1 LSAVEALIFD
11 MDSTLADTSGVWR
24 AAEERLLTGLGQAWS
39 RELQR
44 QYAGMNALDVAATVH
59 RIVRPPMPVAT
70 CQRIMRDGLVE
81 AYRAATAPEVPGA
94 SAMVT
99 RLAGRVP
106 MAVASGSPMEGIEI
120 ALRQIG
126 LAGRFDLLLTSET
139 VRRGKPHP
147 DVFLAAAERLGVR
160 AAGCVV
166 FEDSQHGARA
176 AESAGMRCIVRPSGS
191 PDELAGL
198 PCRVVASWDDVAA
211 EDVFG
216 GT

>member
-1 LSAVEALIFD
+1 MAAV
-11 MDSTLADTSGVWR
+11 GH
-24 AAEERLLTGLGQAWS
+24 AWS
-39 RELQR
+39 DELQR
-44 QYAGMNALDVAATVH
+44 QVAGMNALDVAATVH
-59 RIVRPPMPVAT
+59 RILRPSLPAAT
-70 CQRIMRDGLVE
+70 CQHIMRDGLVE
-81 AYRAATAPEVPGA
+81 AYRVATIPEVPGA
-94 SAMVT
+94 SAMVA

-126 LAGRFDLLLTSET
+126 LAGRFDLLITSET

-176 AESAGMRCIVRPSGS
+176 AQSAGMRCIVRPSV
-191 PDELAGL
+191 PPEHLAGL
-198 PCRVVASWDDVAA
+198 PCRVVTSWDEV
-211 EDVFG
+211 EEQDVFV